1 MRRKVMKTMRT
12 MMRLITTRITII
24 TLRIRSN
31 NIGESR
37 QAQTSWYSLSSAAH
51 AVWQAKNRWRKALSW
66 ATKMSWGYITH
77 ALSFISY
84 KSSLFFQFLFIIT
97 ISSLPFSPFPFF
109 YSFSASSFLDCNLW
123 EISIF
128 FSHTF
133 IFLSQ
138 FLYLF
143 CLIIWFDLLGFCV
156 TSSCD
161 SGLWNCC
168 YWIHVMLSLIQIIN
182 FWETLYVYTNIYL

>member
-1 MRRKVMKTMRT
+1 MRMITRITIIALWRIIMIMMRKVMMMRM

-24 TLRIRSN
+24 TLKIRSN
-31 NIGESR
+31 SKGESR

-66 ATKMSWGYITH
+66 ATKMSWGNITH

-97 ISSLPFSPFPFF
+97 ISSLPFFPFFPF

-128 FSHTF
+128 FSHTLLF
-133 IFLSQ
+133 SYLYI
-138 FLYLF
+138 YLF
-143 CLIIWFDLLGFCV
+143 CLII
-156 TSSCD
+156 
-161 SGLWNCC
+161 
-168 YWIHVMLSLIQIIN
+168 
-182 FWETLYVYTNIYL
+182 